1 MAPDKKIRSLVTAR
15 IIEPNDD
22 DLRYSKSQI
31 GDLTEFRIIWLGK
44 ERELGKSYYSIFKFK
59 IQILCMSIK

>member
-1 MAPDKKIRSLVTAR
+1 MAPDKKIRPLLTAR

-31 GDLTEFRIIWLGK
+31 GDSMEFRIIWSGK
-44 ERELGKSYYSIFKFK
+44 ERELGKSNYSIFKSNTNF
-59 IQILCMSIK
+59 L